1 MEVEMKISKEVT
13 YKQPPMFA
21 FLGYKDREKVLFWP
35 QEKLCLGLE
44 QMKAIVAEMEKM
56 NA

>member
-1 MEVEMKISKEVT
+1 MKISKEVT